1 MAEWDY
7 KLFWDETLNQLRE
20 AIGNEEFSRWFKLV
34 EYLGAAELEIILGV
48 PSNFYRDQVKNRYQS
63 QIKAALKL
71 VAGQDI
77 GLAFKVAPQNR
88 QFSGQAESAA
98 PPPQS
103 GPVRQSPGETKP
115 PPQKVQPN
123 LFSPDSAPAQ
133 TLKAKKPR
141 HPQLREDYTF
151 ERYVIG
157 ENNNFA
163 ANAAIAISR
172 NPGTVYN
179 PFLIYGGVGLGKTH
193 LMQSIGN
200 YVHRHSD
207 LKIIYITTEN
217 FINEFIKA
225 IRDKQTPAFK
235 NKYRFADL
243 LLIDDIQ
250 FLGKK
255 WETQDEL
262 FHTFNAL
269 YDANKHIIFTCDR
282 PASELKE
289 INDRLRSRFERGL
302 NVDLQ
307 PPDYET
313 RVAIL
318 KSKLLDR
325 RVDIS
330 DAVLDLIAQ
339 NVTTNV
345 RELEAALTKLTAYA
359 GLLGKPVTLESAR
372 QQLKYVFASSPEK
385 QPSISIETI
394 VKVTAQRFSLSPNDL
409 KSNKRTQKIALPR
422 QIAMYIAR
430 EITEFSTTEIGQQ
443 FEGRHYSTVMH
454 ACEKIENQCRSDP
467 SLESTIQTIIGI
479 IKEADNSH

>member
-7 KLFWDETLNQLRE
+7 KLFWNETLNQIRE
-20 AIGNEEFSRWFKLV
+20 EIGDEEFSRWFKLV
-34 EYLGAAELEIILGV
+34 EYLGAAEGEIALGV
-48 PSNFYRDQVKNRYQS
+48 PSNFYRDQVKNRYQTR
-63 QIKAALKL
+63 IEAALKL
-71 VAGQDI
+71 VVGRDI
-77 GLAFKVAPQNR
+77 ALLFKVAPPNR
-88 QFSGQAESAA
+88 PVSSSAGGQT
-98 PPPQS
+98 
-103 GPVRQSPGETKP
+103 PGTEAKS

-123 LFSPDSAPAQ
+123 LFPPDSSPPQ
-133 TLKAKKPR
+133 PVKTKKPR
-141 HPQLREDYTF
+141 HPHLREDYTF
-151 ERYVIG
+151 ERYIIG

-163 ANAAIAISR
+163 ANAALAISR

-193 LMQSIGN
+193 LMQALGN
-200 YVHRHSD
+200 YVHHHSE
-207 LKIIYITTEN
+207 LKIIYITTES

-225 IRDKQTPAFK
+225 IRDKQTSAFK

-250 FLGKK
+250 FLEKK

-289 INDRLRSRFERGL
+289 ISDRLRSRFERGL

-307 PPDYET
+307 PPNYET
-313 RVAIL
+313 RFAIL
-318 KSKLLDR
+318 KSKLQGR
-325 RVDIS
+325 NVDIS

-345 RELEAALTKLTAYA
+345 RDLEAALTKLTAYA

-372 QQLKYVFASSPEK
+372 QQLKYVFVSSPEK
-385 QPSISIETI
+385 QSSISIETI
-394 VKVTAQRFSLSPNDL
+394 LKTVAHYFRLTPNDL
-409 KSNKRTQKIALPR
+409 KSNKRTQKIAQPR

-467 SLESTIQTIIGI
+467 SLESAIQTIIAAM
-479 IKEADNSH
+479 KDSR